1 MLKQNAVRIIVGA
14 VVVAG
19 LAIGGWFLWQYFS
32 SYESTDDAEIDG
44 HVYPVSA
51 RIAGTLKAVYVEEN
65 QQVKA
70 GQLLA
75 EIDPAD
81 YQTALAHAQASVEE
95 FAGEAAAA
103 TPNVPMT
110 QTTTS
115 TSIATSG
122 EGVTAAQATLA
133 AARHNREAAVARLR
147 QAEADNT
154 VAQADLARYAALVQ
168 KEEVSRQ
175 QYDRQ
180 VDVAKS
186 AEENVAGNRAAE
198 AAAAQQVAE
207 AEARLRQAESM
218 AAQAT
223 SNAEH
228 QVAIQSATVQ
238 QKNGKAAEAKA
249 QLDQARLDLSY
260 TKIYAPADGVV
271 GQKNAEIG
279 MRVQPGQ
286 ELLAVVELRDIWVTA
301 NYKETQLR
309 RVRPGQPVS
318 IHVDTFN
325 TDYDGYVESM
335 PAATGAQFSL
345 LPPENATGNYVKV
358 VQRLGVRIRFHG
370 RVSPDERLRPGMSV
384 ETKIR
389 LR

>member
-1 MLKQNAVRIIVGA
+1 MLKRNAVRIIVGA
-14 VVVAG
+14 VLVVA

-51 RIAGTLKAVYVEEN
+51 RIGGTIKAVYVEEN
-65 QQVKA
+65 QHVNA

-81 YQTALAHAQASVEE
+81 YQTALAHAEATLAE
-95 FAGEAAAA
+95 FVGEAAAA
-103 TPNVPMT
+103 DPNVPIT
-110 QTTTS
+110 RTITS
-115 TSIATSG
+115 TNIATSV
-122 EGVTAAQATLA
+122 EGVTAARAALA
-133 AARHNREAAVARLR
+133 AARQNQEAAVAHLR

-186 AEENVAGNRAAE
+186 AEQAVAGNRAAV
-198 AAAAQQVAE
+198 AAAADQVRE
-207 AEARLRQAESM
+207 AEAMLRQAEST
-218 AAQAT
+218 AAQAA
-223 SNAEH
+223 SNASQ

-238 QKNGKAAEAKA
+238 QKNAKAAEAKA

-279 MRVQPGQ
+279 MRVQSGQ

-309 RVRPGQPVS
+309 RVRPGQPVT
-318 IHVDTFN
+318 IHVDTFDA
-325 TDYDGYVESM
+325 DYDGYVESM

-358 VQRLGVRIRFHG
+358 VQRLGLRIRFHG
-370 RVSPDERLRPGMSV
+370 RVSPDQRLRPGMSV

-389 LR
+389 IR

>member
-1 MLKQNAVRIIVGA
+1 MLKRNAVRIIVGA
-14 VVVAG
+14 VLLVV
-19 LAIGGWFLWQYFS
+19 LAIGGWFLWQYLS
-32 SYESTDDAEIDG
+32 SYESTDDAQIDG

-65 QQVKA
+65 QHVKA

-81 YQTALAHAQASVEE
+81 YQTALAHAEASVAE
-95 FAGEAAAA
+95 FVGEADAAS
-103 TPNVPMT
+103 PNVPIT
-110 QTTTS
+110 ETTTS
-115 TSIATSG
+115 TTIATSA
-122 EGVTAAQATLA
+122 EGVTSAQAALA
-133 AARHNREAAVARLR
+133 AARQNREAAVARLR
-147 QAEADNT
+147 QAEADDT

-186 AEENVAGNRAAE
+186 AEEAVAGNRAPV
-198 AAAAQQVAE
+198 AAAAQQVTE
-207 AEARLRQAESM
+207 AEARLQQAEST

-223 SNAEH
+223 SNAGQ

-260 TKIYAPADGVV
+260 TKINAPADGVV

-279 MRVQPGQ
+279 MRVQAGQ
-286 ELLAVVELRDIWVTA
+286 ALMAVVELRDIWVTA

-309 RVRPGQPVS
+309 RVRPGQPVT
-318 IHVDTFN
+318 IHVDTFDA
-325 TDYDGYVESM
+325 DYDGYVESM
-335 PAATGAQFSL
+335 PAATGAEFSL

>member
-1 MLKQNAVRIIVGA
+1 MSKNTAVRIIVVA
-14 VVVAG
+14 VVVAV
-19 LAIGGWFLWQYFS
+19 LAVGGWFLWQYFS

-51 RIAGTLKAVYVEEN
+51 RIPGTIKAVYVEEN
-65 QQVKA
+65 QHVTA

-81 YQTALAHAQASVEE
+81 YQTALEDAEGQVAEA
-95 FAGEAAAA
+95 AGEAAAA
-103 TPNVPMT
+103 GPAVPIT
-110 QTTTS
+110 QTNAS
-115 TSIATSG
+115 TNIATSE
-122 EGVTAAQATLA
+122 EGVAAVGAALA
-133 AARHNREAAVARLR
+133 AAQHNQEAAAARLQ

-186 AEENVAGNRAAE
+186 AEQAVAANRAAV
-198 AAAAQQVAE
+198 AAATQQVN
-207 AEARLRQAESM
+207 EARARVQQAQSSAIAATNNAGRQVE
-218 AAQAT
+218 
-223 SNAEH
+223 
-228 QVAIQSATVQ
+228 VQSATVKE
-238 QKNGKAAEAKA
+238 KNGKVAQMQAEV
-249 QLDQARLDLSY
+249 DQARLNLTY

-271 GQKNAEIG
+271 GQKNLERG
-279 MRVQPGQ
+279 MRVQAGQ
-286 ELLAVVELRDIWVTA
+286 TLLAVVELSDIWVTA

-309 RVRPGQPVS
+309 HVRAGQPVS

-335 PAATGAQFSL
+335 PGATGAQFSL

-358 VQRLGVRIRFHG
+358 VQRLGVRIRFKG
-370 RVSPDERLRPGMSV
+370 RVSPDLRLRPGMSV
-384 ETKIR
+384 ETKIH

>member
-1 MLKQNAVRIIVGA
+1 MLKRNAVRIIVGA
-14 VVVAG
+14 VLLVV
-19 LAIGGWFLWQYFS
+19 LAIGGWFLWQYLS
-32 SYESTDDAEIDG
+32 SYESTDDAQIDG

-65 QQVKA
+65 QHVKA

-81 YQTALAHAQASVEE
+81 YQTALAHAEASVAE
-95 FAGEAAAA
+95 FVGEADAAS
-103 TPNVPMT
+103 PNVPIT
-110 QTTTS
+110 ETTTS
-115 TSIATSG
+115 TTIATSA
-122 EGVTAAQATLA
+122 EGVTAAQAALA
-133 AARHNREAAVARLR
+133 AARQNREAAVARLR
-147 QAEADNT
+147 QAEADDT

-186 AEENVAGNRAAE
+186 AEEAVAGNRAAV
-198 AAAAQQVAE
+198 AAAAQQVTE
-207 AEARLRQAESM
+207 AEARLQQAEST

-223 SNAEH
+223 SNAGQ

-260 TKIYAPADGVV
+260 TKINAPADGVV

-279 MRVQPGQ
+279 MRVQAGQ
-286 ELLAVVELRDIWVTA
+286 ALMAVVELRDIWVTA

-309 RVRPGQPVS
+309 RVRPGQPVT
-318 IHVDTFN
+318 IHVDTFDA
-325 TDYDGYVESM
+325 DYDGYVESM
-335 PAATGAQFSL
+335 PAATGAEFSL